1 MNYLSFSVVNGA
13 VLAGSSATI
22 TPNCIFEVV
31 GNIWSIDGPTLGFL
45 CSIVVTWVNRSAM
58 RVAYDPRPLNG
69 LPVTL
74 PVNLNFSTWGTAII
88 QPDGRY
94 VISI

>member
-1 MNYLSFSVVNGA
+1 MNYLNYTVVNGA
-13 VLAGSSATI
+13 VTPGSSVTI
-22 TPNCIFEVV
+22 NPNCIFEAC

-45 CSIVVTWVNRSAM
+45 CSIVVTFVNKSVG
-58 RVAYDPRPLNG
+58 RVSYDPRILNG
-69 LPVTL
+69 LASN
-74 PVNLNFSTWGTAII
+74 VNLTNWGTAII